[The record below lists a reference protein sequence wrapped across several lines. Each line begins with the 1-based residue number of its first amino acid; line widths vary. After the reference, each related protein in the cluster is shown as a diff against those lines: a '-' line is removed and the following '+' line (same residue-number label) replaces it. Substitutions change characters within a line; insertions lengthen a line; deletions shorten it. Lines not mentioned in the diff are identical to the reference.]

1 MKPKLNRQIVIC
13 YEFDRDTTPINSQIA
28 KIKEWCS
35 IFVHWGKLNISFA
48 LGSSSK
54 YDKGSIAEFSVF
66 VNDTQIQKT
75 IEYFDS
81 VISYEFK
88 YYIINV
94 ELKTRNYANL

>member
-1 MKPKLNRQIVIC
+1 MKPKLNKQMVVL

-28 KIKEWCS
+28 KIKDYCS

-54 YDKGSIAEFSVF
+54 YDNGSIAEFSVF
-66 VNDTQIQKT
+66 INDTQIQET
-75 IEYFDS
+75 IQYFAD
-81 VISYEFK
+81 VIEYEFK

-94 ELKTRNYANL
+94 ELKQYHANI